1 MPADRKHIE
10 EIALRKARAIA
21 RALRR
26 MNFIYE
32 KKDMDVQTVSF
43 LGVFIQDGKAY
54 LPIASVPRGIRM
66 TRLIEDDVLQSL
78 RMEVEKSLQFE
89 EWGGRTCYSFRVGGA
104 EFPASFSFNAFQWEK
119 SCDIYGLSSKDI
131 PPLSFPL
138 GIDADRRHVW
148 CDLDEV
154 KHLLIAGTTGNGKST
169 IIHSLV
175 TSIIQR
181 ISPQEILFYMG
192 DPKRTELSLYRKLI
206 LRNGTG
212 YVRRVETE
220 PLNILEMLMDLTSEL
235 DRRQRDQERVG
246 AVNLSEYIRS
256 TGELIPHIIII
267 LDEIADLIQN
277 KEKADGKKTIGSSA
291 ELLLARI
298 ARQGRSSGVHL
309 VASTQHPEAN
319 VLTSQIKA
327 NMGARIAFSTTDH
340 WKSIVILDDN
350 RSVGLPKGRA
360 IFRDERMNFS
370 TFQTCLIN
378 ATQIKL
384 IVDRVANGGHGGKR
398 LAPDEQKRFLDDV
411 LLLVETA
418 MVHCQGEFAYKKI
431 HSLLQGQIPR
441 DRIQEIAIKLE
452 QDNILKPGRGKRARV
467 LYPIFQTEK
476 RAELILSLYGGS
488 KEEKTTA
495 ATIEPYQ
502 GRNVVVLD
510 GEHWE
515 AVDAPAGDAPDED
528 SGHPILDNFV
538 YMPEIR
544 KRRGSRFFSVR
555 KWCLPTKEAGLHIF
569 LQMKK
574 DCDASILSLIA
585 KESVAVFEENY
596 RVLCGCVT
604 SPPPGGSKPDEP
616 HFATEIAKE
625 MAHLLNIPYIQT
637 FKPRYHKMGHF
648 PQGKSR
654 GDIPPLEL
662 IEEIPLIAPILLF
675 DDLSSSGTTIGEAS
689 DKLAKYGMVFPI
701 VWLAGESSDC

>member
-1 MPADRKHIE
+1 MPDKTKKNIE
-10 EIALRKARAIA
+10 ELALRKARSIA

-32 KKDMDVQTVSF
+32 KKDQEIQTISF
-43 LGVFIQDGKAY
+43 LGIFIQDGKAY
-54 LPIASVPRGIRM
+54 MPIASVPRGIRM
-66 TRLIEDDVLQSL
+66 TRLIEDDILASL
-78 RMEVEKSLQFE
+78 RMEVEKTLQFE

-104 EFPASFSFNAFQWEK
+104 EFPSSFSFNAFQWEK
-119 SCDIYGLSSKDI
+119 ACNIYGLSGDA
-131 PPLSFPL
+131 PPLAFPI
-138 GIDADRRHVW
+138 GIDADRRHVYA
-148 CDLDEV
+148 DLDDV

-169 IIHSLV
+169 IIHSLI
-175 TSIIQR
+175 TTLIQR
-181 ISPQEILFYMG
+181 ISPQEINFWLG

-206 LRNGTG
+206 HRAGTG

-220 PLNILEMLMDLTSEL
+220 PLQILEMLMDLTTEL

-246 AVNLSEYIRS
+246 AVNLMEYVRS
-256 TGELIPHIIII
+256 TGELIPHIVVVI
-267 LDEIADLIQN
+267 DEIADLIQN
-277 KEKADGKKTIGSSA
+277 KEKSDGKKTIGSTS

-309 VASTQHPEAN
+309 VCATQHPEAG

-327 NMGARIAFSTTDH
+327 NMGCRVAFSTTDH
-340 WKSIVILDDN
+340 WKSIVILDDS

-370 TFQTCLIN
+370 QLQTCLIN

-384 IVDRVANGGHGGKR
+384 IVDRVASGHGGNR
-398 LAPDEQKRFLDDV
+398 MAPDEQKRFLEDT

-418 MVHCQGEFAYKKI
+418 MVHCNGEFAYKKI
-431 HSLLQGQIPR
+431 HALLQGQVPR
-441 DRIQEIAIKLE
+441 DRIQEIAVKLE
-452 QDNILKPGRGKRARV
+452 QDNVLKPGRGTKARI

-476 RAELILSLYGGS
+476 RAELLSSLYGS

-495 ATIEPYQ
+495 TTIETHT

-515 AVDAPAGDAPDED
+515 AERDDFADAVTTD
-528 SGHPILDNFV
+528 SSPSILDNFV
-538 YMPEIR
+538 FMPEIR

-555 KWCLPTKEAGLHIF
+555 KWCLPTRDAGMQIF

-574 DCDASILSLIA
+574 DCNPALLSLIA
-585 KESVAVFEENY
+585 KESVAVFLENY
-596 RVLCGCVT
+596 RVVCGSVT
-604 SPPPGGSKPDEP
+604 SPPPGGSKPGDP

-625 MAHLLNIPYIQT
+625 MANQLNIPYIQT

-662 IEEIPLIAPILLF
+662 ELDGNIPIAPILLF
-675 DDLSSSGTTIGEAS
+675 DDLSSSGTTIGDAS